1 MKIIP
6 YSDKYKKTTVKLIIS
21 VLKEEFGF
29 KRTEKLDFDLH
40 HITEIYQQ
48 NKGNF
53 WLAVEEGE
61 VIGTIALRNYGRQ
74 RGYLKRMYVAK
85 NFRETGVAD
94 KLLNTLFKFVRNNG
108 YKKIFLG
115 TVEKMIAANKFYSK
129 RGFKAIKSLPKDLP
143 EFNDTIF
150 YKLIL

>member
-108 YKKIFLG
+108 YKKIPSGYEVDHIIPL
-115 TVEKMIAANKFYSK
+115 SK
-129 RGFKAIKSLPKDLP
+129 GGRDESSTMQLIPKSLHKQKTA
-143 EFNDTIF
+143 EER
-150 YKLIL
+150 KK